1 MFRKAITADGAISVG
16 PYSHAIDSDGIIYFS
31 GQTPL
36 DPKTGSLV
44 SGNIKEQTRQSFAN
58 LFNVLKSAGLSS
70 DDVIKVN
77 VYLTDMKNFKEMN
90 EVYAEQF
97 CTPYPARTTIGVN
110 ELPLGALVEI
120 EMIGRKRQTN

>member
-1 MFRKAITADGAISVG
+1 MFRKAITADGAVSVG

-31 GQTPL
+31 GQTPI
-36 DPKTGSLV
+36 DPKTETIVTGD
-44 SGNIKEQTRQSFAN
+44 IKDQTKQSFCN
-58 LFNVLKSAGLSS
+58 LFNVLKSAGLAG

-77 VYLTDMKNFKEMN
+77 VYLTDMNNFQKMN

-97 CTPYPARTTIGVN
+97 GAPYPARTTIGVK

-120 EMIGRKRQTN
+120 EMIARKRRTI